1 MIRVGM
7 QMKYGIVLV
16 VSALSVLN
24 SSARELLIITNEKR
38 VMEICTE
45 AIRTEHQ
52 ALGFEKDE
60 AFDLVQLTYQY
71 VPGRP
76 IDGEVLQVVIDQRR
90 PFDVDAEKIGAVIKT
105 TSKRHRFVVMLT
117 KHGQV
122 KSITR
127 SENSS
132 YTMGQAL
139 PGDGTK

>member
-24 SSARELLIITNEKR
+24 SSARELLVITNEKR
-38 VMEICTE
+38 MMEICTE

-76 IDGEVLQVVIDQRR
+76 IDGEVLLMKFGATNE
-90 PFDVDAEKIGAVIKT
+90 PSLGTVDGGEGP
-105 TSKRHRFVVMLT
+105 
-117 KHGQV
+117 
-122 KSITR
+122 
-127 SENSS
+127 N
-132 YTMGQAL
+132 
-139 PGDGTK
+139 